1 MAEENNRLFP
11 QVVSDD
17 KQNAARRLLTRL
29 INARYSIP
37 SWLWASSSALIG
49 LIALLL
55 SIFTP
60 SVTAYFTDAVA
71 LGVLWPPLILISS
84 AVAMYGMATVKFR
97 VVRYASFASFVL
109 WIFGCTAFIL
119 TGGVISVMIFG
130 GQILLF
136 WAYKYLASYVRL
148 EDRV

>member
-1 MAEENNRLFP
+1 MSNNSRLFP
-11 QVVSDD
+11 QVFSDD
-17 KQNAARRLLTRL
+17 SHNRFRVFLLKL
-29 INARYSIP
+29 INARYSLP
-37 SWLWASSSALIG
+37 SWLWASSSAFIG

-55 SIFTP
+55 SIFSP

-71 LGVLWPPLILISS
+71 LGVLWPPFIFISS
-84 AVAMYGMATVKFR
+84 TLAMYGMATLKFR